1 MVMPM
6 TFVRE
11 ARLKPEFAHLYPELP
26 AGRWMPA
33 SEVGA
38 TILMTQLKSLAPK
51 RLGERLLPDEHFE
64 FRGGSDRGLGS
75 ALRTRRGEPG
85 TASHQH

>member
-1 MVMPM
+1 M
-6 TFVRE
+6 TIQRE

-38 TILMTQLKSLAPK
+38 TILVSQLKATRPPT
-51 RLGERLLPDEHFE
+51 LGERLLPEEHFE
-64 FRGGSDRGLGS
+64 FRGGAMRGP
-75 ALRTRRGEPG
+75 AVDLRTRFGEHGP
-85 TASHQH
+85 ASAHQH